1 MKSITRKRKKSILT
15 KRRLAIIIPA
25 FLIIVGSGMAW
36 AYSTNNWPFGSP
48 QSVNKDNTVDTK
60 EEYNNKDSSINNQ
73 EETTPQTSPSTTT
86 EGKTSQTNNTVNQAN
101 TPETPNITRAEQS
114 GNSIRVSAIFNNA
127 SNGKCVLRLEKA
139 GSSSIVK
146 EALIIVGPSYY
157 ACNGFLVPKTELST
171 GGEWSAIVTH
181 ELDGKSSTSERK
193 TFNVQ

>member
-1 MKSITRKRKKSILT
+1 MKSITRKKSVLT

-25 FLIIVGSGMAW
+25 FLIIIGGGIAW
-36 AYSTNNWPFGSP
+36 AYSTHNWPFGSP
-48 QSVNKDNTVDTK
+48 QTANNPDNTVDTK
-60 EEYNNKDSSINNQ
+60 EEYNNKNSDIDNQ
-73 EETTPQTSPSTTT
+73 EETTTQTPPPAATDD
-86 EGKTSQTNNTVNQAN
+86 KTSQTDNTVNQAN
-101 TPETPNITRAEQS
+101 APETPNITRAEQS
-114 GNSIRVSAIFNNA
+114 GSSIRVSAIFNNA

-157 ACNGFLVPKTELST
+157 VCNGFQVPRTELST

-181 ELDGKSSTSERK
+181 ELNGKSSTSERK